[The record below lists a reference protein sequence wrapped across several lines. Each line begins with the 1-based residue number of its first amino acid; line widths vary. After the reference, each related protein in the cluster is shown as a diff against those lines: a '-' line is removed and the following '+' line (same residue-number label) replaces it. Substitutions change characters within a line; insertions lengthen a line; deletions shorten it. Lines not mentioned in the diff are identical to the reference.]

1 MLRTAPSC
9 VLLVLAVSCG
19 SDSEGGGRRTSSDLA
34 ALDRSNPVLP
44 LPAQMLGHDLALS
57 DLKPPP
63 EPEQVRLGRWL
74 YFDTRLS
81 ADDTI
86 GCVTCHLP
94 EHGFSEPTPV
104 STGIRGQKGGRKAPS
119 FINAAFA
126 FYPATFWDGRAG
138 SLEEQAAGP
147 IENPIEMGN
156 THEVAVASIRAAA
169 SYGHYFERA
178 FGDDTVDLDRITR
191 AIAAYE
197 RTRISGNSDWDKWR
211 DADDEEPDAATVSAE
226 VERGH
231 ELFFG
236 DAKCATCHVGNS
248 FTDSR
253 FHNLGIGW
261 NEESRTFADEGRGK
275 ISGDPAETGAFKT
288 PGLREVHLRAPYM
301 HDGSLATL
309 KDVVEHYR
317 KGGTPNPQL
326 SPKMFVLDLTDADVD
341 ALVSFMEALAGE
353 GYMDT
358 EPTLFPE

>member
-1 MLRTAPSC
+1 MLRAVLPC
-9 VLLVLAVSCG
+9 VLVLFLASCAG
-19 SDSEGGGRRTSSDLA
+19 NSAGGGRETSSDVA
-34 ALDRSNPVLP
+34 ALDRANPVLALPDTP
-44 LPAQMLGHDLALS
+44 LGLDMGLA

-63 EPEQVRLGRWL
+63 DPEQVRLGRWL

-86 GCVTCHLP
+86 ACATCHLP

-126 FYPATFWDGRAG
+126 FYPETFWDGRAG

-147 IENPIEMGN
+147 IENPIEMGF
-156 THEVAVASIRAAA
+156 THDAAVAAIDAVPAYKPFFAKS
-169 SYGHYFERA
+169 
-178 FGDDTVDLDRITR
+178 FGDETVDIDRITR

-197 RTRISGNSDWDKWR
+197 RTRISGNSAWDKWR
-211 DADDEEPDAATVSAE
+211 DADDEDPDAATVSAE

-248 FTDSR
+248 FTDSQY
-253 FHNLGIGW
+253 HNLGIGW
-261 NEESRTFADEGRGK
+261 DPATETFADEGRVVVSGK
-275 ISGDPAETGAFKT
+275 PEDTGAFKT

-301 HDGSLATL
+301 HDGSVATL

-317 KGGTPNPQL
+317 KGGTPNPHL
-326 SPKMFVLDLTDADVD
+326 SSKMFKLELTDADVD
-341 ALVSFMEALAGE
+341 ALVAFMEALAGT
-353 GYMDT
+353 GYMDAA
-358 EPTLFPE
+358 PTLFPE